1 MTAAVI
7 TGVSHHHEQ
16 QLVALL
22 EGADGV
28 QVVRRCADVAELLST
43 GASGVADV
51 AVVSADFRGL
61 DRDALRHLAGHG
73 VRVAGLVGRGDD
85 ASEARLRQLGVRT
98 LVRPG
103 DDPAALATSIV
114 DLSDGRVLAPAATG
128 PTASAASVTDEDLA
142 RWLDGPSAGTGT
154 AAPGA
159 VLGGEP
165 DDDDPVRA
173 PVTAVW
179 GPTGAP
185 GRTTVAVTLASEL
198 AARGVRTLLVDL
210 DTWGASVAPF
220 LALLDEAPGVAAAAR
235 ASEQGTLDLAALSRV
250 APEVTPGLRV
260 LTGIPTPHRWPEL
273 RAAAV
278 EDVLERARGLVD
290 HVVVDCGFALEDDEE
305 LSYDTA
311 APRRNATTL
320 TALEHSDTL
329 VAVGA
334 ADPIG
339 LQRLVRAVQDVGVVP
354 SPTPVVVVNKVRASA
369 TGPRP
374 ERALTDVLSRFAGLE
389 DPIFV
394 PWAPEDCDAALL
406 AGRSLVEHCPAA
418 PVTRAL
424 ARLAE
429 AVHPDLVA
437 TTAGSR
443 RRRGSRLRRG
453 SRRSA

>member
-22 EGADGV
+22 ESADGV
-28 QVVRRCADVAELLST
+28 EVVRRCADVAELLST

-73 VRVAGLVGRGDD
+73 VRVAGLVASGDEG
-85 ASEARLRQLGVRT
+85 SEARLRQLGVRT
-98 LVRPG
+98 LVHPG
-103 DDPAALATSIV
+103 DDPGTTAAAIV
-114 DLSDGRVLAPAATG
+114 DLSGGRAGAAPTAAPGAPAA
-128 PTASAASVTDEDLA
+128 SLTDDDLA
-142 RWLDGPSAGTGT
+142 RWLDGPSAGASTASTG
-154 AAPGA
+154 AGPMDR
-159 VLGGEP
+159 
-165 DDDDPVRA
+165 DDAGPARA
-173 PVTAVW
+173 LVTAVW

-185 GRTTVAVTLASEL
+185 GRTTVAVTLAAHL
-198 AARGVRTLLVDL
+198 ASRGVRTLLVDL
-210 DTWGASVAPF
+210 DTWGASVAQL
-220 LALLDEAPGVAAAAR
+220 LALIDEAPGVAAAAR
-235 ASEQGTLDLAALSRV
+235 ASEQGTLDLASLSRV

-278 EDVLERARGLVD
+278 EDVLEQARGLVD
-290 HVVVDCGFALEDDEE
+290 HVVVDCGFAIEDDEE

-320 TALEHSDTL
+320 TVLEQCDTL

-339 LQRLVRAVQDVGVVP
+339 LQRLVRAVQDVAVVP
-354 SPTPVVVVNKVRASA
+354 SPPPVVVVNKVRASA

-374 ERALTDVLSRFAGLE
+374 ERALADVLSRFAGLE
-389 DPIFV
+389 DPLFV
-394 PWAPEDCDAALL
+394 PWAPDDCDAALL
-406 AGRSLVEHCPAA
+406 AGRSLVEHAPSA
-418 PVTRAL
+418 PVTQAI
-424 ARLAE
+424 ARIA
-429 AVHPDLVA
+429 AVVRPDLVA
-437 TTAGSR
+437 VAPAGRGSR
-443 RRRGSRLRRG
+443 RGRLRRG
-453 SRRSA
+453 SHRSG